1 MSNEIENHEKIYEKL
16 ISILNVKFKIQQKGT
31 EIYFKN
37 FYKMKNLISDEE
49 DYLLILNGKKS
60 IRFVKKK
67 EFYAG
72 MIFIIKSNIYDL
84 NKKYKELQ
92 KRCQDD
98 AIIDENEMFMRHEY
112 IGYCGDRLSKFLNK
126 MREFLES
133 ENNIL
138 K

>member
-112 IGYCGDRLSKFLNK
+112 IGYCGFLV
-126 MREFLES
+126 
-133 ENNIL
+133 
-138 K
+138 